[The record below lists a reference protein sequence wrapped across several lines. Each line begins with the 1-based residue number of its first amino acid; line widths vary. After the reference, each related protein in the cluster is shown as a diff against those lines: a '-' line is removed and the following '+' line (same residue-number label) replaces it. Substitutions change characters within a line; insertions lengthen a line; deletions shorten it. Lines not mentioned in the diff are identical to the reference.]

1 MSQKTIYQEKYSNMS
16 NVKYRYNPETL
27 SYDRIETGLPYY
39 LSRAV
44 PYFFF
49 SAVLGF
55 VFFLGYVYLFDSPKE
70 KKLIRENHQ
79 LLAQYEIMSK
89 NLEQIEIVLNDI
101 QQRDENI
108 YRVIFSADSIPNSV
122 RRAGF
127 GGINRYKYLEQLDNA
142 RLVIET
148 AKKLDIT
155 MKQLY
160 VQSKSFDEIIELAK
174 RKNEMLRCTPSI
186 MPVSNKDLK
195 RTASGWGYRIHPIY
209 KTRRFHWGMDFS
221 APKGTPVYAT
231 GDGRV
236 KKITDSKTGFGKR
249 IEIDHGFGYETLYG
263 HLSKFNVKRGQKVK
277 RGDIIGFVGNSGTS
291 TAPHLHYEVHVKGKK
306 VNPQLYY
313 FNDLTA
319 AEYEKMIQIASNSN
333 QTFD

>member
-1 MSQKTIYQEKYSNMS
+1 MSK
-16 NVKYRYNPETL
+16 VKYRYNPETL
-27 SYDRIETGLPYY
+27 SYDRIETGFHYH
-39 LSRAV
+39 LSRALL
-44 PYFFF
+44 YFMF

-55 VFFLGYVYLFDSPKE
+55 VFFLVYSYIFDSPKE
-70 KKLIRENHQ
+70 KKLMRENHR
-79 LLAQYEIMSK
+79 LLTQYEIMEK
-89 NLEQIEIVLNDI
+89 NLEQLEVVLNDI

-108 YRVIFSADSIPNSV
+108 YRVIFSADSIPNSI

-127 GGINRYKYLEQLDNA
+127 GGINKYRYLEDMDNA
-142 RLVIET
+142 SMVITT
-148 AKKLDIT
+148 AKKLDVI

-160 VQSKSFDEIIELAK
+160 VQSKSFDEIIDLAK

-221 APKGTPVYAT
+221 APKGTPIYAT
-231 GDGRV
+231 GDGVV
-236 KKITDSKTGFGKR
+236 KKITDRKTGFGKR

-263 HLSKFNVKRGQKVK
+263 HMSKFNVKLGQKVK

-291 TAPHLHYEVHVKGKK
+291 TAPHLHYEVHIKGKK
-306 VNPQLYY
+306 VNPQHYY
-313 FNDLTA
+313 FNDLSPE
-319 AEYEKMIQIASNSN
+319 EYEKMIQIASNSN